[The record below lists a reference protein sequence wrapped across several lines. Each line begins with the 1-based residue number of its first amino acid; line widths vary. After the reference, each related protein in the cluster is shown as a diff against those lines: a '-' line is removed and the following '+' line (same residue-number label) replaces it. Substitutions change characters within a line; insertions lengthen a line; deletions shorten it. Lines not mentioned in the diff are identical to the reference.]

1 MATLNLSNVQPD
13 FEGIRTQLQIALG
26 NKASWK
32 GLLPTQT
39 GQTIIDFV
47 SAVGAHAQMKAMRYG
62 QDAYSETA
70 IADRAIYAIADMQG
84 LRLSRKLSAA
94 IEISMTYVK
103 PLPGSPNSVTLQAF
117 TQFQGAGTYWYN
129 NTPFVINDG
138 QTLVVILYQG
148 YVVDQTVAGT
158 GTDYQTFVSVE
169 KNFTVSDQDVQVW
182 INNVPITVTR
192 QGLWLF
198 KNQQAVLDRTTPG
211 GELKLQF
218 GNTLY
223 GAHPETTDEVR
234 ILYAVTSGA
243 DGNSIQTAGQQITQ
257 TNNLVSGLTYFTS
270 GVSTGGADQQGA
282 AVYKRISSSN
292 FGSFGSAV
300 TRSQYVSQA
309 LEYPGVVDAK
319 MFAQRELDP
328 TDYRLMNTIK
338 VVLLTASAWNI
349 TQQQT
354 FIDTLEAETMY
365 ATRFYLAYATP
376 VPRALDIHLFC
387 SNWATLADCESA
399 ATAAV
404 TALFA
409 PKQGIL
415 GYDIML
421 SDVVD
426 AVLKSNS
433 GIEALDIRAP
443 GTDMQ
448 VSGRALAAPTGVGL
462 SGGGTLAAGS
472 YNYAVYVNDGNGN
485 TAPVNYLTVFLT
497 ATGSVQLSWTPYAN
511 AVTYYIVGRLGGS
524 LGVLHTVAASAGVFT
539 WTDDGSA
546 VPAGVLPTP
555 ASYPILYNSLGSL
568 VVSSEYS
575 ARRV

>member
-13 FEGIRTQLQIALG
+13 FEGIRTQLQTALG

-39 GQTIIDFV
+39 GQTLIDFIA
-47 SAVGAHAQMKAMRYG
+47 AVGAHSQAKAMRYG

-94 IEISMTYVK
+94 IEVSMTYVK
-103 PLPGSPNSVTLQAF
+103 PTVGSPASVTLQAF

-129 NTPFVINDG
+129 NVPVVINDG
-138 QTLVVILYQG
+138 QTLVITLYQG
-148 YVVDQTVAGT
+148 YVVDQTVAGV
-158 GTDYQTFVSVE
+158 GSDYATFISVE
-169 KNFTVSDQDVQVW
+169 KNFTVSDQDVRVW
-182 INNVPITVTR
+182 INNVPVTLTR

-223 GAHPETTDEVR
+223 GANPSPTDEVR

-243 DGNSIQTAGQQITQ
+243 DGNSIQTAGQRISQ
-257 TNNLVSGLTYFTS
+257 TNNLVSGLSYESTA
-270 GVSTGGADQQGA
+270 VSTGGANEPSA

-292 FGSFGSAV
+292 FGAFGSAV
-300 TRSQYVSQA
+300 TRSQYVSLA

-338 VVLLTASAWNI
+338 VVLLTASPWSLA
-349 TQQQT
+349 QQNA
-354 FIDTLEAETMY
+354 FLDTLEAGTMY
-365 ATRFYLAYATP
+365 STRFYLASATA
-376 VPRALDIHLFC
+376 VPRTVSVHLYC
-387 SNWATLADCESA
+387 YNWATLADCESA
-399 ATAAV
+399 ANAAI
-404 TALFA
+404 TALFT

-415 GYDIML
+415 GYDVML

-433 GIEALDIRAP
+433 GIESLDIRTP
-443 GTDMQ
+443 TSDMQ
-448 VSGRALAAPTGVGL
+448 VSGRPMQEPTLTGVG
-462 SGGGTLAAGS
+462 GGSLPTGS
-472 YNYAVYVNDGNGN
+472 YSYAVYADDGNGN
-485 TAPVNYLTVFLT
+485 TAVVNFSTIVLTT
-497 ATGSVQLSWTPYAN
+497 PGSVQIDWIPYSN
-511 AVTYYIVGRLGGS
+511 ASTYYVVGRLGGA
-524 LGVLHTVAASAGVFT
+524 LGVIFS
-539 WTDDGSA
+539 
-546 VPAGVLPTP
+546 TP
-555 ASYPILYNSLGSL
+555 ASSGILTYTDTGAATPTGTLPTAAQYPILYNSLGSL
-568 VVSSEYS
+568 AVSSEYS